1 MQMAWRRTVTAL
13 ATAVTVLVLA
23 GCGTA
28 SSAMPGDGTT
38 SAPFTSSEETASS
51 SSGPASSGSGGQD
64 GGMSDDATS
73 QDAGASS
80 FYRAPTSVDAALQRA
95 RDEGRDDDAALIERI
110 ASQPI
115 AVWLNGGDAAI
126 AEAAAVSQAATASG
140 QIALFVVYN
149 IPGRD
154 CGLYSAGGAE
164 ESEYLAWVERVA
176 EVLAEGGT
184 TWVVLE
190 PDGLASLG
198 DCDGQGDRVGFLG
211 GAAAILDAAGA
222 RVFLDVGHSGW
233 QSADEIA
240 DRIRR
245 VGTEHLAGFAT
256 NTSNYNATAD
266 ERAWGDQV
274 AAKVG
279 LPFVVDTSRNGNGS
293 NGEWCNPRGRA
304 LGENP
309 GLTGEAAGMVARV
322 WTKVPGES
330 DGTCNGGPAAGAW
343 WEEIALELARNA
355 G

>member
-1 MQMAWRRTVTAL
+1 
-13 ATAVTVLVLA
+13 
-23 GCGTA
+23 
-28 SSAMPGDGTT
+28 
-38 SAPFTSSEETASS
+38 
-51 SSGPASSGSGGQD
+51 
-64 GGMSDDATS
+64 MSDDATS
-73 QDAGASS
+73 QDSAAASS

-176 EVLAEGGT
+176 EALAEGGT
-184 TWVVLE
+184 AWVVLE

-198 DCDGQGDRVGFLG
+198 DCDGQGDRVGFLA

-233 QSADEIA
+233 QSPDEIA

-266 ERAWGDQV
+266 EQAWGDQV

-309 GLTGEAAGMVARV
+309 GLTGKAAGMVARV

-355 G
+355 AQ